1 MRSGRLSGMAQ
12 HGEDALA
19 RSARGDPS
27 AFEQIVRQHQAM
39 VYSLAYHFL
48 GDPPEAEEVAQ
59 DVFLQ
64 LHRNLGAIKSSSHL
78 VFWLRKVAVHRSID
92 RARRLRPER
101 EVSLD
106 EIPEPVAPEDLAATG
121 APADSAV
128 SDKLRQLVRVL
139 PEKWRQV
146 VILRYQEDLELHEI
160 AELLDMPIN
169 TVKSSL
175 QRAQAL
181 LREKLT
187 RCFGDVPV

>member
-1 MRSGRLSGMAQ
+1 
-12 HGEDALA
+12 
-19 RSARGDPS
+19 
-27 AFEQIVRQHQAM
+27 M

-64 LHRNLGAIKSSSHL
+64 LHRSLGAIKSVSHL
-78 VFWLRKVAVHRSID
+78 IFWLRKVAVHRSID

-101 EVSLD
+101 DVSLD
-106 EIPEPVAPEDLAATG
+106 DIAEPAAPEDHGATT
-121 APADSAV
+121 DSAV
-128 SDKLRQLVRVL
+128 SEKLQQLVRVL
-139 PEKWRQV
+139 PDKWRQV
-146 VILRYQEDLELHEI
+146 VVLRYQEDLELHEI